1 MQDLHEVLECDGE
14 SWYCPITQELH
25 DPCAFVEQ
33 YINFLPLPHVEMQ
46 LLHEVMACEVE
57 SWYFAEP
64 QAVQVRCAVVVQALN
79 AVPDPHVVAQL
90 LQTLPFL

>member
-1 MQDLHEVLECDGE
+1 
-14 SWYCPITQELH
+14 
-25 DPCAFVEQ
+25 
-33 YINFLPLPHVEMQ
+33 MQ
-46 LLHEVMACEVE
+46 LLHEVLACEVE